1 MRRNGERGS
10 IMVIVMIIMVALLG
24 AGAVA
29 INVQVADTRST
40 GMIRSARDAL
50 YCAEAGLA
58 EARPLVGQHFADW
71 SILLDD
77 DPDNDDG
84 AGWYPVR
91 GEFVDDGDDTTWDY
105 EVRIMDN
112 NDEVWPQPNDT
123 TKDNDLRIFIVSK
136 CVKFPDTPR
145 EVLELI
151 IYEGGGNVYRNQ
163 AGQGSS
169 NTGNAN

>member
-1 MRRNGERGS
+1 MRRSGERGS
-10 IMVIVMIIMVALLG
+10 AMVVVMVILVALLG

-29 INVQVADTRST
+29 IYVQVADTRST

-58 EARPLVGQHFADW
+58 TARPLVGQNFADW
-71 SILLDD
+71 PILLDD

-84 AGWYPVR
+84 AGWYPVE
-91 GEFVDDGDDTTWDY
+91 GDLDGDGDIDY

-112 NDEVWPQPNDT
+112 DDESPPQPNDT
-123 TKDNDLRIFIVSK
+123 TRDNDLRVFIVSK

-145 EVLELI
+145 EVLELVL
-151 IYEGGGNVYRNQ
+151 YQGGGTLYRNQ